1 MERKLKLSTS
11 RKTLYTLSGRQRIR
25 VMSEVRCNL
34 RVQNSCKRNTLAKNI
49 IDASNMHDIPGPS
62 IADNDHF
69 TSVNIVNDTC
79 DDIVTDNNESSSS
92 SSLICHNN
100 ATVSS
105 FFNTSLTESIS
116 FRERLA
122 SCLID
127 NNLTHIQGNSILALL
142 RTHSCFSILPK
153 DVRTFLNTPRNGI
166 VVSTV
171 EPDKY
176 IHFDLETRIIEYL
189 THISSALVSHLEIDF
204 NTDGCTLDR
213 SGIINIWPIQ
223 IKIANI

>member
-11 RKTLYTLSGRQRIR
+11 RKTLYTLSERQRIR

-62 IADNDHF
+62 IADSDHF
-69 TSVNIVNDTC
+69 TSVNIINDTC
-79 DDIVTDNNESSSS
+79 DDIVTDNNESSSSS

-122 SCLID
+122 SCLIV

-142 RTHSCFSILPK
+142 RCHEM
-153 DVRTFLNTPRNGI
+153 
-166 VVSTV
+166 VS
-171 EPDKY
+171 
-176 IHFDLETRIIEYL
+176 
-189 THISSALVSHLEIDF
+189 
-204 NTDGCTLDR
+204 
-213 SGIINIWPIQ
+213 
-223 IKIANI
+223 